1 MSALGDIAGGIL
13 KTVAP
18 TIATALGGPLAG
30 MAVGFVAKKLLGGG
44 DHSADEIS
52 KMITSMNHPD
62 DLQKLKDAENEFTAK
77 MKELEIDVFSLEV
90 KDRNS
95 ARNMAVSSVGMARMQ
110 MLIGTILVGGFIAMA
125 AGVIGGYV
133 DIADANKA
141 VMIGTVIGYVS
152 AKAYQVV
159 AFLFGSTHGSQS
171 KSTDMANALQAAVR
185 K

>member
-1 MSALGDIAGGIL
+1 MSILGDVAGGLL

-18 TIATALGGPLAG
+18 TIATAIGGPLAG
-30 MAVGFVAKKLLGGG
+30 MAVGFVAKKLLGK
-44 DHSADEIS
+44 DDASADELT
-52 KMITSMNHPD
+52 KVITSMKDPAQ
-62 DLQKLKDAENEFTAK
+62 LQQLKDAENEFK
-77 MKELEIDVFSLEV
+77 LHMEQMGIDVFALEV
-90 KDRNS
+90 KDRDS
-95 ARNMAVSSVGMARMQ
+95 ARSMAVASVGMARMQ
-110 MLIGTILVGGFIAMA
+110 MVVGLFLVVGFVAMA
-125 AGVIGGYV
+125 TMVLVGYV

-152 AKAYQVV
+152 AKADQVV